1 MRVSIH
7 TVISKY
13 HSTLAVTGESLEEQL
28 IPCLGLGVFESGNT
42 YFVVPERELSKLMG
56 SCLKDTGINMKSL
69 TVAKLDAVLRIKNI
83 EGN

>member
-42 YFVVPERELSKLMG
+42 YFVVPESQRTLKANGVVSKG
-56 SCLKDTGINMKSL
+56 HRNQHEKSHCGQIRGCFENQ
-69 TVAKLDAVLRIKNI
+69 KY
-83 EGN
+83 